1 MKLAATDFDGTF
13 APHRQPVPASNLEAV
28 TKWQSAGNL
37 FGICT
42 GRGLSLIEFELRKYP
57 ELHPDY
63 LVCNNGAVIVND
75 KREILSSLCFPE
87 KLVKELLH
95 LPLIR
100 RTKNPMRLL
109 TETDMY
115 LLDTGSDI
123 EFGLVIPMET
133 LTFDTAESM
142 EKVVQISMRCKSVEE
157 AEAVTAEVKKACPI
171 LIGNINRNYIDFN
184 LKEANKRDGLR
195 RLLEKTGWQPE
206 ETLFIGDDQNDLP
219 AVKYFHGYTVET
231 AEPFMKEAA
240 AKVYSSVGD
249 MLLAHL

>member
-13 APHRQPVPASNLEAV
+13 APHRQPVPASNIEAV
-28 TKWQSAGNL
+28 AKWQAAGHK

-42 GRGLSLIEFELRKYP
+42 GRGLSLIEFELKKYP
-57 ELHPDY
+57 ALHPDY
-63 LVCNNGAVIVND
+63 LVCNNGAVVNN
-75 KREILSSLCFPE
+75 KREFLASLCLPQE
-87 KLVKELLH
+87 TVKGLLRMSLV
-95 LPLIR
+95 R
-100 RTKNPMRLL
+100 QTKNPMRLL

-115 LLDTGSDI
+115 LLDTGSTI

-133 LTFDTAESM
+133 LSFAEAEAM
-142 EKVVQISMRCKSVEE
+142 EKVVQISMRCESVEE
-157 AEAVTAEVKKACPI
+157 AEAVTAEVTKTYPD

-195 RLLEKTGWQPE
+195 RLLKVTGWQPE

-231 AEPFMKEAA
+231 AETFMKEAA
-240 AKVYSSVGD
+240 TKVYPSVGD

>member
-13 APHRQPVPASNLEAV
+13 APHRQPVPASNIEAV
-28 TKWQSAGNL
+28 AKWQAAGHK

-42 GRGLSLIEFELRKYP
+42 GRGLSLIEFELKKYP
-57 ELHPDY
+57 ALHPDY
-63 LVCNNGAVIVND
+63 LVCNNGAVVVNN
-75 KREILSSLCFPE
+75 KREFLASLCLPQE
-87 KLVKELLH
+87 TVKGLLRMSLV
-95 LPLIR
+95 R
-100 RTKNPMRLL
+100 QTKTPMRLQ
-109 TETDMY
+109 TDMY
-115 LLDTGSDI
+115 LLDTGSTI

-133 LTFDTAESM
+133 LSFAEAEAM
-142 EKVVQISMRCKSVEE
+142 EKVVQISMRCESVEE
-157 AEAVTAEVKKACPI
+157 AEAVTAEVTKTYPD

-195 RLLEKTGWQPE
+195 RLLKVTGWQPE

-240 AKVYSSVGD
+240 TKVYPSVGD

>member
-13 APHRQPVPASNLEAV
+13 APHRQPVPASNIEAV
-28 TKWQSAGNL
+28 AKWQVAGNK

-57 ELHPDY
+57 ALHPDY

-75 KREILSSLCFPE
+75 KREFLSSLCFAE
-87 KLVKELLH
+87 TLVKGMLR

-100 RTKNPMRLL
+100 QTKNPMRLL

-115 LLDTGSDI
+115 LLDTGSSI

-133 LTFDTAESM
+133 LTFERAASM
-142 EKVVQISMRCKSVEE
+142 EKVVQLSMRCESVEE
-157 AEAVTAEVKKACPI
+157 AEAVTAEVTKAFPEV
-171 LIGNINRNYIDFN
+171 IGNINRNYIDFN
-184 LKEANKRDGLR
+184 LKDANKRDGLR
-195 RLLEKTGWQPE
+195 RLLEVSGWQPE

-219 AVKYFHGYTVET
+219 AVKYFHGCTVET

-240 AKVYSSVGD
+240 AAVYPSVGD

>member
-13 APHRQPVPASNLEAV
+13 APHRQPVPASNIEAV
-28 TKWQSAGNL
+28 AKWQAAGHK

-42 GRGLSLIEFELRKYP
+42 GRGLSLIEFELKKYP
-57 ELHPDY
+57 ALHPDY
-63 LVCNNGAVIVND
+63 LVCNNGAVVVNN
-75 KREILSSLCFPE
+75 KREFLASLCLPQE
-87 KLVKELLH
+87 TVKGLLRMSLV
-95 LPLIR
+95 R
-100 RTKNPMRLL
+100 QTKNPMRLL

-115 LLDTGSDI
+115 LLDTGSTI

-133 LTFDTAESM
+133 LSFAEAEAM
-142 EKVVQISMRCKSVEE
+142 EKVVQISMRCESVEE
-157 AEAVTAEVKKACPI
+157 AEAVTAEVTKTHPD

-195 RLLEKTGWQPE
+195 RLLKVTGWQPE

-231 AEPFMKEAA
+231 AEPFMKKAA
-240 AKVYSSVGD
+240 TKVYSSVGD